1 MNESNQEFTDKFC
14 DVLRVVAENGCLGPK
29 EIIKCGHY
37 IGEEH
42 QILAWKKLKEK
53 YEMDMARDVRCEGP
67 CVKFEKDVDLCS
79 TTQAKSKYGLDEND
93 LFPLPYKNVYV
104 RIARQHFPFFKT
116 SDVMATMYEKY
127 GKYYVTRKTEEK
139 KNKELRKV
147 SLQDERNTFVE
158 TSIDDASRSLLS
170 MDKKHISDF
179 KDAVRKTQFVKEYR
193 SNGKRKR
200 DTKKFI
206 DTFFENVKILSEK
219 IPISKITSSMV
230 ESTIDNS
237 KFVRHDKMMTHILE
251 SHNRREELE
260 RRLGEFG
267 LELRSDSTV
276 CHEYINND
284 WGDLDDVVETM
295 REMHFF
301 FTHTRYQHIIRKEYD
316 KIYRQKEKN
325 RYYYGYDY
333 SDDDSDGHDRGAI
346 SSECKE
352 RAMHSFCQKLS
363 HSINESIVNQKDD
376 NNKNNKNDKKRKII
390 IPKNILS
397 MMSDIDRNLVD
408 KCVRKGN
415 NKSFVEI

>member
-1 MNESNQEFTDKFC
+1 MNESNQDSTDKFC

-53 YEMDMARDVRCEGP
+53 YEMDMARDVRGEGP
-67 CVKFEKDVDLCS
+67 CVKFGKDVDLCS
-79 TTQAKSKYGLDEND
+79 TTQAKRKYGLDEND

-158 TSIDDASRSLLS
+158 TSIDDASRPLLSISSILS
-170 MDKKHISDF
+170 MDKNKNHISDF

-206 DTFFENVKILSEK
+206 DTFFENVKILSER

-230 ESTIDNS
+230 ESTIDKS

-276 CHEYINND
+276 CHEYINHD

-301 FTHTRYQHIIRKEYD
+301 FTHTRYQHFIRKEYD

-333 SDDDSDGHDRGAI
+333 SDDYSDDDSDDYDRGAI

-352 RAMHSFCQKLS
+352 RAMHGFCQKL
-363 HSINESIVNQKDD
+363 NQ
-376 NNKNNKNDKKRKII
+376 NNKNNKKRKII
-390 IPKNILS
+390 IPKNILT
-397 MMSDIDRNLVD
+397 MMSDIDRDLVD
-408 KCVRKGN
+408 KYVRQEN
-415 NKSFVEI
+415 DETFVEI